1 MYSRRMVITGVVS
14 AVTAGGCMVDRRDND
29 PAAQEHMG
37 DGRTGALTASELAT
51 LVAITGRL
59 IPSDES
65 GAGAIEA
72 HAAYYIDLALG
83 DALAPQRGLYSTGLA
98 AIDAYARL
106 KYGTAFVALPPTA
119 QDGVLQVVERGLPS
133 ESMEDSAAFFALL
146 RDHTLQGTFCD
157 PYYGGNAGYVGW
169 DMIGYPGLRMMVT
182 HDEQRVGAQL
192 KPVHASAYDDEG
204 YHRPQVVGHT
214 VPKSHE

>member
-1 MYSRRMVITGVVS
+1 
-14 AVTAGGCMVDRRDND
+14 
-29 PAAQEHMG
+29 MG

-106 KYGTAFVALPPTA
+106 QYGAAFVALPPTA

-133 ESMEDSAAFFALL
+133 ESMEASRCCENTRCRAPSAIPITAGMP
-146 RDHTLQGTFCD
+146 DTSDGT
-157 PYYGGNAGYVGW
+157 
-169 DMIGYPGLRMMVT
+169 
-182 HDEQRVGAQL
+182 
-192 KPVHASAYDDEG
+192 
-204 YHRPQVVGHT
+204 
-214 VPKSHE
+214 